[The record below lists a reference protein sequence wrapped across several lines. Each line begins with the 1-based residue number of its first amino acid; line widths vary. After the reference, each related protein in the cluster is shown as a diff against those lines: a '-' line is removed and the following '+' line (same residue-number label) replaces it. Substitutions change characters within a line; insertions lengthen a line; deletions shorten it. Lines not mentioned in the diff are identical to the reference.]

1 MQALV
6 RLSQFV
12 GKTFAVWVL
21 LFAALAFFAAAQF
34 RWIAPWITVLLGIV
48 MFGMGL
54 TLSKDDFR
62 EVLRRPVDVLI
73 GVLGQF
79 IIMPGL
85 AWLLCQVLGLPAEI
99 AI

>member
-21 LFAALAFFAAAQF
+21 LFAVLAFFAPAQF
-34 RWIAPWITVLLGIV
+34 RWIAPFIVPLLGII

-79 IIMPGL
+79 LIMPAL
-85 AWLLCQVLGLPAEI
+85 AWALCQLLALPP
-99 AI
+99 

>member
-21 LFAALAFFAAAQF
+21 LFAVLAFFAPAQF
-34 RWIAPWITVLLGIV
+34 RWIAAWIVPLLGII

-54 TLSKDDFR
+54 TLSKQDFR
-62 EVLRRPVDVLI
+62 EVFRAWRALYN
-73 GVLGQF
+73 
-79 IIMPGL
+79 L
-85 AWLLCQVLGLPAEI
+85 AAR
-99 AI
+99 A